1 MTNTPNRFWWNQLLA
16 HGWASWFTGYITA
29 LVMVITGSQISI
41 TGGNYSSYIL
51 DLYLVGSGNALLL
64 LLLTPIY
71 VPIFGLAF
79 KFKTP
84 PIWAFV
90 ILGIVL
96 EYGIFNATTMEIG
109 SIGGEELTP
118 NDHIASVMGG
128 AIYGAL
134 VYLSMKSL
142 TQNSGS
148 APLWDSTIMKRCVK
162 ALFTAVLPSLVLLVL
177 STEILTDESILDI
190 ADGNYIIAIILLS
203 IFISLIFV
211 AIALPHYLAIYAL
224 EKNTNFTGIHKK
236 LSVYG
241 VALTLATL
249 QVAIIH
255 MTDFSNPWEWDSTNM
270 LYVLW
275 AWTLSTS
282 LVIGYIYNHNDA

>member
-1 MTNTPNRFWWNQLLA
+1 MAETPNRFWWNQLLA
-16 HGWASWFTGYITA
+16 HGWASWFTGYLTA
-29 LVMVITGSQISI
+29 LIMVITGSQISI
-41 TGGNYSSYIL
+41 TGGNYSSYIF
-51 DLYLVGSGNALLL
+51 DLYAVGSGNALLL

-84 PIWAFV
+84 PLWAFV

-109 SIGGEELTP
+109 DIGGAELTP
-118 NDHIASVMGG
+118 NDHVASVMGG

-142 TQNSGS
+142 AQNTGTV
-148 APLWDSTIMKRCVK
+148 PLWDSAIMKRCIK
-162 ALFTAVLPSLVLLVL
+162 ALFTAVLPSLVLLVICIAL
-177 STEILTDESILDI
+177 LTDVSILEL
-190 ADGNYIIAIILLS
+190 ADGNYMLAFILLS
-203 IFISLIFV
+203 ILISTIFV
-211 AIALPHYLAIYAL
+211 VITLPHYLAIYAL
-224 EKNTNFTGIHKK
+224 EKNTNFTGHSKK
-236 LSVYG
+236 IAVYA

-249 QVAIIH
+249 QIGIIH
-255 MTDFSNPWEWDSTNM
+255 MTDFSNPWELDSTNM

-275 AWTLSTS
+275 AWSLSSS
-282 LVIGYIYNHNDA
+282 LVVGYLYNRAD

>member
-1 MTNTPNRFWWNQLLA
+1 MQDTQNSFWWNQLLA

-29 LVMVITGSQISI
+29 LVMVITGSQISV

-51 DLYLVGSGNALLL
+51 DLYAVGASNTLLL
-64 LLLTPIY
+64 ILLTPIY

-84 PIWAFV
+84 PLWAFV

-109 SIGGEELTP
+109 DIGGEQLTT

-142 TQNSGS
+142 AQKSGS
-148 APLWDSTIMKRCVK
+148 VPMWDSVVMKRCIK
-162 ALFTAVLPSLVLLVL
+162 ALFTAVLPSLGLLVL
-177 STEILTDESILDI
+177 ASEVLTDESILEI
-190 ADGNYIIAIILLS
+190 AEGNYILAIILLS
-203 IFISLIFV
+203 IFISLVFV
-211 AIALPHYLAIYAL
+211 VIALPHYLAIYAL
-224 EKNTNFTGIHKK
+224 EQQTSFAGNTKK
-236 LSVYG
+236 IAVYM
-241 VALTLATL
+241 VALTLAIL
-249 QVAIIH
+249 QMSIIH
-255 MTDFSNPWEWDSTNM
+255 MTDFSNPWEWDTTNL

-282 LVIGYIYNHNDA
+282 LVIGYIYNRNDA